1 MGVFDDAFRGTHFE
15 EAFSKTKTVADKI
28 NVKGAKYIELSRK
41 KIEYFDTK
49 SKLSRAYSK
58 YGELQ
63 YMKFIGEQVDEKEL
77 SDIANEIA
85 EYREKIVV
93 LKEEMKQSEEYN
105 NAEDLKKEAER
116 FANDVKD
123 ASKEVKDAISNQVKE
138 AKEVKDVI
146 VNQVKEATEAIKT
159 VQNSMQQD
167 VADDLEEVEV
177 TGEKVSS
184 EDM

>member
-1 MGVFDDAFRGTHFE
+1 MGVFDDAFRGTNFE
-15 EAFSKTKTVADKI
+15 EAFSRTKTVADKI
-28 NVKGAKYIELSRK
+28 NVKSAKYIELSRK

-49 SKLSRAYSK
+49 SKLSKAYSK

-63 YMKFIGEQVDEKEL
+63 YMKFIGDEIDEKEL
-77 SDIANEIA
+77 SELANKIA
-85 EYREKIVV
+85 EYREKINI
-93 LKEEMKQSEEYN
+93 LKEEMKKNEEYN

-116 FANDVKD
+116 FASDVKD
-123 ASKEVKDAISNQVKE
+123 ASKEMKDAISNQVKE
-138 AKEVKDVI
+138 AKEVKEVI

-159 VQNSMQQD
+159 VQNSVQQD
-167 VADDLEEVEV
+167 DDLEEVEV

>member
-1 MGVFDDAFRGTHFE
+1 MGVFDDAFRGTNFE

-49 SKLSRAYSK
+49 SKLSKAYSK

-63 YMKFIGEQVDEKEL
+63 YMIFIGEEVDENELKE
-77 SDIANEIA
+77 IANQIA
-85 EYREKIVV
+85 EYREKINV
-93 LKEEMKQSEEYN
+93 LKEEMKKNEEYN
-105 NAEDLKKEAER
+105 NSEELKKEAER
-116 FANDVKD
+116 FASDVKD
-123 ASKEVKDAISNQVKE
+123 ASKEVKDAISNQMKE
-138 AKEVKDVI
+138 AKEVKEVI

-159 VQNSMQQD
+159 VQNSMQQND
-167 VADDLEEVEV
+167 SDLDEVEV
-177 TGEKVSS
+177 TGEQVSS

>member
-15 EAFSKTKTVADKI
+15 EAFSKTKIVADKI
-28 NVKGAKYIELSRK
+28 NVKSAKYIELSRK

-49 SKLSRAYSK
+49 SKLSKAYSK
-58 YGELQ
+58 YGELK
-63 YMKFIGEQVDEKEL
+63 YLEFIGEEVDKDEVLKI
-77 SDIANEIA
+77 SNEIA
-85 EYREKIVV
+85 DYREKIQV
-93 LKEEMKQSEEYN
+93 LKEEMKQNEEYD

-138 AKEVKDVI
+138 VKEVKDVI

-159 VQNSMQQD
+159 VQNAARQD
-167 VADDLEEVEV
+167 ADDVEEVEV
-177 TGEKVSS
+177 TGEKISS